1 MNVVGRK
8 TRVGLIGAGYIAD
21 YHLLVLRRAP
31 EVEIVA
37 LLDTDQSRAQAF
49 AAAGGIPNVVS
60 SLAQMRELGVDIA
73 HVLTPPDTHA
83 SVAREALELGMGAMV
98 EKPLALSS
106 DEARELGARAKEL
119 GLPLGVNHN
128 NVWHPGFRR
137 LRERVR
143 SGRIGKLEHVRA
155 TLNVPIPQLDARKL
169 SHWMFREPRNI
180 MFEQGLHPFS
190 QVHALVGAIVRCTC
204 TPLSSRHL
212 LPGRP
217 FYDRWVIAAEA
228 ERGTVDFYFGFG
240 RPFPRA
246 TIEVI
251 GSDGSVDIDLLG
263 NRLSGEGKTQWLE
276 FWNAFLGGWGR
287 TRALCG
293 DTILELMRY
302 AGFTLGV
309 APRRDTFFVGMRD
322 SILAFHRALRDGSA
336 LPVDAES
343 AADVLEWCEQAAS
356 ALPEASEPRGAPTPS
371 EVRDTSA
378 RNGEVAVLGATGFIG
393 RRVVARLVRAG
404 RPVAAV
410 VRGDSGLPEEIVS
423 GVAEGAVRLI
433 RGRLEDPRTLATAIE
448 GVDALI
454 DLAND
459 GGADWETLERTVIPG
474 TVQLAEACLA
484 AGTRRFIYVS
494 SIAALY
500 LGADAGPDE
509 LADAVAVDDRP
520 DLRSDY
526 SRAKIEIERRLADL
540 HAARGLPLTIVRPGV
555 VLGAGTPLQHEGL
568 GQWVRD
574 NHCVGWGLGSHHLP
588 LVWVDDVAEAL
599 ARCVEH
605 KGSDLDGRALNLCA
619 RVPLSAREIVEEL
632 RHASGRDLHFHARR
646 LELSQAIEIG
656 KWLVKLAGRRRW
668 VPFPSWRDLKSRSLA
683 VGFDARSAR
692 ELLDWQPLE
701 DRDGFLREAVH
712 VLAPESAGAS

>member
-1 MNVVGRK
+1 MNVAGRK

-21 YHLLVLRRAP
+21 YHLLILGQASDV
-31 EVEIVA
+31 EVVA
-37 LLDTDQSRAQAF
+37 LLDADRSRAEAF
-49 AAAGGIPNVVS
+49 ATAGGIPNVVS
-60 SLAQMRELGVDIA
+60 SLAEMRELGVDIA

-83 SVAREALELGMGAMV
+83 SIAREALELGIGALV

-106 DEARELGARAKEL
+106 REARELGARAKEL

-137 LRERVR
+137 LCERVR
-143 SGRIGKLEHVRA
+143 SGKIGRLEHVRA
-155 TLNVPIPQLDARKL
+155 TFNVPIPQLDARKL

-180 MFEQGLHPFS
+180 MLEQGLHPFS
-190 QVHALVGAIVRCTC
+190 QVHALVGPIARCTC
-204 TPLSSRHL
+204 TPLSSRDL
-212 LPGRP
+212 LPGRQ

-251 GSDGSVDIDLLG
+251 GSDGSVDIDLIG
-263 NRLSGEGKTQWLE
+263 NRLAGERKTQWLE
-276 FWNAFLGGWGR
+276 FWNAFLAGSR
-287 TRALCG
+287 RSRALLA
-293 DTILELMRY
+293 DAFWELMRY
-302 AGFTLGV
+302 AGFTLGI
-309 APRRDTFFVGMRD
+309 ARRKDTFFAGMRD
-322 SILAFHRALRDGSA
+322 SILGFHRALRAGGA

-343 AADVLEWCEQAAS
+343 AAEVLEWCEQAAVI
-356 ALPEASEPRGAPTPS
+356 LPEAAAFALAED
-371 EVRDTSA
+371 RDTSA
-378 RNGEVAVLGATGFIG
+378 RKGEVVMLGATGFIG
-393 RRVVARLVRAG
+393 RRVVERLVREG
-404 RPVAAV
+404 RSVTAV
-410 VRGDSGLPEEIVS
+410 VRGFHGLPAEIV
-423 GVAEGAVRLI
+423 EGARGGKIRLVR
-433 RGRLEDPRTLATAIE
+433 GSLEDPQALAATIQGA
-448 GVDALI
+448 DAVI

-459 GGADWETLERTVIPG
+459 GGADWETLERTIIPG
-474 TVQLAEACLA
+474 TLGLAEACLA

-500 LGADAGPDE
+500 LGADGGPGE
-509 LADAVAVDDRP
+509 IADTVGVDDRP
-520 DLRSDY
+520 ELRSDY

-540 HAARGLPLTIVRPGV
+540 HASRALPLTIVRPGV

-574 NHCVGWGLGSHHLP
+574 NHCVGWGMGSHSLP

-605 KGSDLDGRALNLCA
+605 EGGDLDGRTLNLCA
-619 RVPLSAREIVEEL
+619 RVPLSAREIVHEL
-632 RHASGRDLHFHARR
+632 RRASGRDLHFHARR

-656 KWLVKLAGRRRW
+656 KWIVKLAGRRRW

-683 VGFDARSAR
+683 RGFDAGTAR

-701 DRDGFLREAVH
+701 DREHFLREAVC
-712 VLAPESAGAS
+712 VLAPDRADTS